1 MLINDTLL
9 TRSYFGREGS
19 VRITPEQK
27 QIKFCIKYFPRSP
40 VCPTAA
46 DGPEL
51 FPPALIFVSL
61 TQALAGDVEHVAT
74 VGAHFYSIAANI

>member
-1 MLINDTLL
+1 MAA
-9 TRSYFGREGS
+9 REVS
-19 VRITPEQK
+19 ELHLNKNQL
-27 QIKFCIKYFPRSP
+27 IKFCIKYFPRSP

-61 TQALAGDVEHVAT
+61 TQALAGDVEHVAP
-74 VGAHFYSIAANI
+74 VGAHFYSVAANIIFWIF